1 MYNKEISE
9 KRPSGSKRPDE
20 GGKYGIFLHLERIPF
35 SFKEK
40 CPGNQSF
47 IGQHVRSYGIMV
59 LMRDFPWLTSVRFEK
74 GGRLLHNAAR
84 GLREWG
90 KRPLLLAGIFV
101 LLVALL
107 LSFFAE
113 HLSIPFASGD
123 FHEKETWKIF
133 LLFSLLLWGGR
144 EFMLWRSLQR
154 ERSKNIR
161 LEEERKLLCKRYSDE
176 ELFRKRFTSLFNR
189 ADLGILFLSPRGIIR
204 EYNPRAKEILG
215 FPGKDLFLSQIADL
229 GNNAYFKDAFSKA
242 QESGTGEFQGEI
254 PEERGRKSVYLRCSF
269 IRIES
274 DRPQKEIC
282 CILEDLTREFRM
294 RRDLE
299 ESEDFLNM
307 VINFL
312 PVGILFVDESTNV
325 ICRANEYIMRFLGRG
340 EKLFSERPYDDVI
353 EQVSIFEKNSSKF
366 HTASPLGES
375 LLKVK
380 NGGLLPMLR
389 NCEHIRYRGQVLRLE
404 SFIDIGERKKAE
416 EALRKSRKALAE
428 ANALAHL
435 GSFEIDLFSWDIFAA
450 GEMHRMLGFSS
461 GGIQNF
467 DDILGFVY
475 PEDRERVL
483 ALLEGMKEDYSR
495 HNRKKAYSCELR
507 LKRPYQGMGWFLLRA
522 RMEEGGDPRIFIT
535 MQDITELRLM
545 EKTLRESEK
554 KYRGIFETLQ
564 DVYFRCSYGGFFLE
578 ISPSIEKLWGY
589 NPEELVGLGM
599 DVFFQDPEERKILV
613 SSLFQDGDVSD
624 FELALKTRYGEIRHV
639 SLNCHLVRD
648 SEGAVQAYE
657 GMIRDVTER
666 KKQEEQRRILSE
678 VIHQS
683 PLSIAVCSPEGE
695 ILYVNAFF
703 ERKSGLSPEEVQ
715 GKSLYAYLREHDLLE
730 HEKIDRIAVMLE
742 SGTYWSGEM
751 RRMIVGE
758 EAVDHVRLLPLRDPS
773 GEELLGIAFMGEDVT
788 EQKHME
794 RALVEAREA
803 AESASGSKSMFL
815 ANMSHEIRTPM
826 NAILGYSQL
835 LQREEGFSPKQKEFL
850 DIIGRSGEYLLALIN
865 DILEM
870 SKIEAGRITL
880 HPEPGNL
887 RALFA
892 DLERMFRIRA
902 QEKGLAL
909 SFDIREDVPEWILG
923 DHDKIRQVLINLL
936 SNALKFTQT
945 GGIVVRLSQ
954 KEEPGE
960 DSGIVLLA
968 EVEDTGCGI
977 APEELE
983 KVFSSF
989 EQTSSGIRHGGGTG
1003 LGMAI
1008 SRRYAQLMKGDVT
1021 VESEEGRGSLFRFL
1035 FTGSPAIPVDRQEGR
1050 KKILGFDFEGR
1061 EFRVLVVDDNATNR
1075 DVLVHMLEN
1084 VGFATAQAEGGAEAA
1099 RLFESWN
1106 PHLTLMD
1113 YRMEDMDGYEATDR
1127 IRQIAGGDVAPVIMV
1142 TASVLEEKRQEALA
1156 RGINGFLRKPFREEE
1171 LFEEILKHLPLKVMC
1186 EECSENLSEE
1196 TLREKAS
1203 GEGTLSGK
1211 VLSETMRAD
1220 LRDATEIGDEICLRE
1235 LLQRVLEEHPPLG
1248 ERLLRMVDTF
1258 DYEGILRV
1266 LREEEDI

>member
-1 MYNKEISE
+1 LYNTA
-9 KRPSGSKRPDE
+9 
-20 GGKYGIFLHLERIPF
+20 
-35 SFKEK
+35 
-40 CPGNQSF
+40 
-47 IGQHVRSYGIMV
+47 
-59 LMRDFPWLTSVRFEK
+59 RD
-74 GGRLLHNAAR
+74 
-84 GLREWG
+84 LREWG

-101 LLVALL
+101 LLVAGL

-113 HLSIPFASGD
+113 YLGIPFASGS
-123 FHEKETWKIF
+123 FQEKESWKI
-133 LLFSLLLWGGR
+133 LLFFSLILWGGR
-144 EFMLWRSLQR
+144 EYFLRQSMKK
-154 ERSKNIR
+154 ERGENSR
-161 LEEERKLLCKRYSDE
+161 LKEEKEFLCRRHDE
-176 ELFRKRFTSLFNR
+176 ESIFRKRFSALFNR
-189 ADLGILFLSPRGIIR
+189 ADMGILFLSPRGIIR

-242 QESGTGEFQGEI
+242 RESGMGEFQGEI
-254 PEERGRKSVYLRCSF
+254 PEERGRKGVYLRCRF

-274 DRPQKEIC
+274 NRPQKEFC
-282 CILEDLTREFRM
+282 CILEDLTREYRM

-312 PVGILFVDESTNV
+312 PVGLLFVDESTNIV
-325 ICRANEYIMRFLGRG
+325 CRANEYIMRCLGRG
-340 EKLFSERPYDDVI
+340 EKLFSERPYNEVI
-353 EQVSIFEKNSSKF
+353 EHVPLAEKNASSS
-366 HTASPLGES
+366 HATVSRGEA
-375 LLKVK
+375 LLKAK
-380 NGGLLPMLR
+380 DGQLLPMLR
-389 NCEHIRYRGQVLRLE
+389 SSEHIRYRGQELRLE
-404 SFIDIGERKKAE
+404 SFIDIGERKRAE

-435 GSFEIDLFSWDIFAA
+435 GSFEIDLFSWEVFAA
-450 GEMHRMLGFSS
+450 GELHRMMRFSP
-461 GGIQNF
+461 GGIQTF
-467 DDILGFVY
+467 GDVLEFVY
-475 PEDRERVL
+475 PGDRERITT
-483 ALLEGMKEDYSR
+483 LLEGIKEDYSR

-507 LKRPYQGMGWFLLRA
+507 LKRPYQGLGWFLIRA
-522 RMEEGGDPRIFIT
+522 RVEAGEDPRIFIT

-564 DVYFRCSYGGFFLE
+564 DVYFRCSYGGLFLE
-578 ISPSIEKLWGY
+578 ISPSIQKLGGY

-599 DVFFQDPEERKILV
+599 DVFFQDPQERKVLV
-613 SSLFQDGDVSD
+613 SRLFQDGSVSD
-624 FELALKTRYGEIRHV
+624 FEFALKARHGEIRHV

-648 SEGAVQAYE
+648 SAGAVQAYE

-683 PLSIAVCSPEGE
+683 PLSIAVCSSEGE
-695 ILYVNAFF
+695 MLYVNTFF
-703 ERKSGLSPEEVQ
+703 ERKTGLSPEDVQ
-715 GKSLYAYLREHDLLE
+715 GKSLYAYFRENDLLE
-730 HEKIDRIAVMLE
+730 SEKIDRVAEMLR

-751 RRMIVGE
+751 RRRAFGE

-773 GEELLGIAFMGEDVT
+773 GKELLGIAFMGEDVT

-794 RALVEAREA
+794 QALVEARET
-803 AESASGSKSMFL
+803 AESASGAKSMFL

-835 LQREEGFSPKQKEFL
+835 LQREEGFSPKHKEFL

-887 RALFA
+887 HMLFQ

-902 QEKGLAL
+902 PEKGLAL

-923 DHDKIRQVLINLL
+923 DHDKIRQVLVNLL
-936 SNALKFTQT
+936 SNAFKFTQT
-945 GGIVVRLSQ
+945 GGITVRLFRG
-954 KEEPGE
+954 EDPGE
-960 DSGIVLLA
+960 DSRIVLVA

-1008 SRRYAQLMKGDVT
+1008 SRRYAQLMGGDVT
-1021 VESEEGRGSLFRFL
+1021 VESQEGRGSLFRFF
-1035 FTGSPAIPVDRQEGR
+1035 FTCFSALPVDQEEEGKR
-1050 KKILGFDFEGR
+1050 IQGFDFQGR
-1061 EFRVLVVDDNATNR
+1061 EFRVLVVDDNAINR
-1075 DVLVHMLEN
+1075 DVLVQMLEN
-1084 VGFATAQAEGGAEAA
+1084 AGFVTAQADGGTQAGE
-1099 RLFESWN
+1099 LFEFWH
-1106 PHLTLMD
+1106 PHLVLMD

-1127 IRQIAGGDVAPVIMV
+1127 IRQLPGGDVTPVIMV
-1142 TASVLEEKRQEALA
+1142 TASALEEKRQEALA
-1156 RGINGFLRKPFREEE
+1156 RGINGFLRKPFRERE
-1171 LFEEILKHLPLKVMC
+1171 LFEEMLRHLPLKGVY
-1186 EECSENLSEE
+1186 EESSEKPSERE
-1196 TLREKAS
+1196 VSREKAS
-1203 GEGTLSGK
+1203 GEEPLSGK
-1211 VLSETMRAD
+1211 ILSEKMRAD
-1220 LRDATEIGDEICLRE
+1220 LRDATEIGDEIQLRE
-1235 LLQRVLEEHPPLG
+1235 LLQMILEEHPPLG

-1258 DYEGILRV
+1258 DYESILRM
-1266 LREEEDI
+1266 LREEEEI

>member
-1 MYNKEISE
+1 M
-9 KRPSGSKRPDE
+9 PSSGVCWRRE
-20 GGKYGIFLHLERIPF
+20 GK
-35 SFKEK
+35 
-40 CPGNQSF
+40 
-47 IGQHVRSYGIMV
+47 
-59 LMRDFPWLTSVRFEK
+59 
-74 GGRLLHNAAR
+74 LLHNTMKD
-84 GLREWG
+84 LRERG
-90 KRPLLLAGIFV
+90 KHPLVLAGIFV
-101 LLVALL
+101 LLVAWL
-107 LSFFAE
+107 LSFFGNY
-113 HLSIPFASGD
+113 LGTPFPLGGFQEGD
-123 FHEKETWKIF
+123 LWKIL
-133 LLFSLLLWGGR
+133 LLFSLALWGGR
-144 EFMLWRSLQR
+144 EYFLRQSLRKECKKNVRLR
-154 ERSKNIR
+154 EEKKILCRR
-161 LEEERKLLCKRYSDE
+161 HDEEEV
-176 ELFRKRFTSLFNR
+176 FRKRFVSLFNR
-189 ADLGILFLSPRGIIR
+189 ADVGILFISPRGIIR

-215 FPGKDLFLSQIADL
+215 FPGRDLFLNQILDVAD
-229 GNNAYFKDAFSKA
+229 NPSFKEAFSRA
-242 QESGTGEFQGEI
+242 QELGMGEFQGEI
-254 PEERGRKSVYLRCSF
+254 PGERGRKSLYLRCRF

-274 DRPQKEIC
+274 DRFQKELC
-282 CILEDLTREFRM
+282 CILEDLTREYRM

-312 PVGILFVDESTNV
+312 PVGILFVDESTNI
-325 ICRANEYIMRFLGRG
+325 ICRANEYIIRSLGKG
-340 EKLFSERPYDDVI
+340 EKLFSERPYNEVI
-353 EQVSIFEKNSSKF
+353 EHIPLFEKNPSTAHAASSR
-366 HTASPLGES
+366 GES
-375 LLKVK
+375 LLK
-380 NGGLLPMLR
+380 NEEGELLPMLR
-389 NCEHIRYRGQVLRLE
+389 NSVHIRYRDQVLRLE

-435 GSFEIDLFSWDIFAA
+435 GSFEMDLFSQEVFAA
-450 GEMHRMLGFSS
+450 GELHRMLGFSP
-461 GGIQNF
+461 GGIQTF
-467 DDILGFVY
+467 GDILGFIY
-475 PEDRERVL
+475 PEDREKVQSL
-483 ALLEGMKEDYSR
+483 FEGIEKEYSR
-495 HNRKKAYSCELR
+495 HGGKKAYSQELR

-564 DVYFRCSYGGFFLE
+564 DVYFRCSYGGFILE
-578 ISPSIEKLWGY
+578 ISPSMQKLGGY

-599 DVFFQDPEERKILV
+599 DVFFQDPQERKVLV
-613 SSLFQDGDVSD
+613 SRLFQDGSVSD
-624 FELALKTRYGEIRHV
+624 FELVLKTRHGEIRHV

-648 SEGAVQAYE
+648 SAGAVQAYE

-683 PLSIAVCSPEGE
+683 PLSIAVCSSEGE
-695 ILYVNAFF
+695 VLYVNTFF
-703 ERKSGLSPEEVQ
+703 ERKTGLSPEDVQ
-715 GKSLYAYLREHDLLE
+715 GKSLYTYFREHDLLDD
-730 HEKIDRIAVMLE
+730 EKVDRVAEMLR

-751 RRMIVGE
+751 RRHAFGE

-773 GEELLGIAFMGEDVT
+773 GKELLGIAFMGEDVT

-794 RALVEAREA
+794 QALVEAREA

-835 LQREEGFSPKQKEFL
+835 LQREKGFSPKQKEFL

-880 HPEPGNL
+880 HPEPGSL
-887 RALFA
+887 RMLFQ
-892 DLERMFRIRA
+892 DLERMFRIRGE
-902 QEKGLAL
+902 EKGLAL
-909 SFDIREDVPEWILG
+909 SFNMREDVPEWILG
-923 DHDKIRQVLINLL
+923 DHDKIRQVLVNLL

-945 GGIVVRLSQ
+945 GGITVRLFRR
-954 KEEPGE
+954 EEPGE
-960 DSGIVLLA
+960 DSGISLLA

-1008 SRRYAQLMKGDVT
+1008 SRRYAQLMGGDVT
-1021 VESEEGRGSLFRFL
+1021 VESQEGRGSLFRFF
-1035 FTGSPAIPVDRQEGR
+1035 FTCFPALPVDQEEDGE
-1050 KKILGFDFEGR
+1050 KIRGFDFQGR
-1061 EFRVLVVDDNATNR
+1061 EFRILVVDDNATNR
-1075 DVLVHMLEN
+1075 DVLVHMLKN
-1084 VGFATAQAEGGAEAA
+1084 AGFATAQAEGGTQAAE
-1099 RLFESWN
+1099 LFKSWN
-1106 PHLTLMD
+1106 PHMILMD

-1127 IRQIAGGDVAPVIMV
+1127 IRQIPGGDAVPVIMV

-1171 LFEEILKHLPLKVMC
+1171 LFEEILRHLPIKGIY
-1186 EECSENLSEE
+1186 
-1196 TLREKAS
+1196 EKSFKDDLEKEAS
-1203 GEGTLSGK
+1203 WGKTPGEKPLSGK
-1211 VLSETMRAD
+1211 ILSERMRAD
-1220 LRDATEIGDEICLRE
+1220 LREATEIGDEIHLRE
-1235 LLQRVLEEHPPLG
+1235 LLQVVLEEHATLG

-1266 LREEEDI
+1266 LREEEEI